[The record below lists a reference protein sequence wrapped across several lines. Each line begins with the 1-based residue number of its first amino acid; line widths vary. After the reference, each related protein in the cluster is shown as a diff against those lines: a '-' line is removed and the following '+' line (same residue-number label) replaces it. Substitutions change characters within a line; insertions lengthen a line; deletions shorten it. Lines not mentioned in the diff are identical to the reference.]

1 MNHWNYSFSRIRSF
15 ACVAIVFLHA
25 MTYSMVSARSQG
37 FSLTAAQT
45 VGASLVQYSCMWAVP
60 LFVMVTGA
68 LLLDHEKHFS
78 WQKLWKKYI
87 FRVGGA
93 ILLFGT
99 LFLVFDLVMNGSAE
113 TLGNSAFCTM
123 HPREGSGI
131 GYAFLCGMIDLL
143 TGHSWAHM
151 WYLYMLFGLYLL
163 MPFFKKIADN
173 CSKNDI
179 AAFLAICFV
188 FLSVFPLLGIAG
200 ISTDYRFSIATIYP
214 FYLFLGYTLH
224 DRDLPIPRM
233 CVWAILAVSTIAI
246 WVSVFTMVGD
256 PESKLSFLTSYNSVP
271 IVLQAGSLF
280 ILMDKSSSEYDV
292 NEQTGGKKALLSF
305 DKASFGIYLIHFLF
319 LKVAF
324 RYLALSPYQHG
335 WVFPVVIP
343 LVIMFSWLITEIL
356 KKIPGIRKIV

>member
-1 MNHWNYSFSRIRSF
+1 MNHWNYSFSRMRSF
-15 ACVAIVFLHA
+15 ACIAIVFLHA

-37 FSLTAAQT
+37 FSLTGAQK

-68 LLLDHEKHFS
+68 LLLDHEKHLS
-78 WQKLWKKYI
+78 WEKLWKKYI

-99 LFLVFDLVMNGSAE
+99 LFLVFDLVMNGPAE
-113 TLGNSAFCTM
+113 TLGNSAFFTA
-123 HPREGSGI
+123 HPRDGSGI
-131 GYAFLCGMIDLL
+131 GYALLCGMIDLL

-163 MPFFKKIADN
+163 MPFFKKIADS

-179 AAFLAICFV
+179 AAFKLV
-188 FLSVFPLLGIAG
+188 HK
-200 ISTDYRFSIATIYP
+200 YRYLIYP
-214 FYLFLGYTLH
+214 FYLFLGYALH

-256 PESKLSFLTSYNSVP
+256 PDSKLSFLTSYNSVP

-280 ILMDKSSSEYDV
+280 ILMDKSS
-292 NEQTGGKKALLSF
+292 KLLCC
-305 DKASFGIYLIHFLF
+305 I
-319 LKVAF
+319 
-324 RYLALSPYQHG
+324 SPRVKSH
-335 WVFPVVIP
+335 WS
-343 LVIMFSWLITEIL
+343 LLL
-356 KKIPGIRKIV
+356 